1 MEKEKNKMYDG
12 GITLIALVVTVV
24 VLLILAG
31 VSLNLVIGNEGIL
44 TRSKEAVDKYGKQ
57 AENEQQGL
65 DDVEGRSELNSP
77 GDEIIPSQRGHH
89 NGLGFGRKFPAAH
102 FFQQR
107 VAIHLRHD
115 DVGDHDLK
123 RFFAQ

>member
-44 TRSKEAVDKYGKQ
+44 TRSKEAANKYGKQ

-65 DDVEGRSELNSP
+65 NDIETW
-77 GDEIIPSQRGHH
+77 
-89 NGLGFGRKFPAAH
+89 LGE
-102 FFQQR
+102 
-107 VAIHLRHD
+107 
-115 DVGDHDLK
+115 
-123 RFFAQ
+123 